1 MEDID
6 LRIKSLWIGKELSPV
21 ELLCI
26 NSYLQNGHVFE
37 LYVYDRVGN
46 IPQGV
51 VLKDA
56 QQIIPKSEVFSITLG
71 KHKNTFSMFS
81 NYFRYTLLYELGGWW
96 SDLDI
101 VCLKHYDFKQ
111 EYVFS
116 RERTRD
122 QKETV
127 GSGIFKCPKSSRVM
141 QYCRKS
147 SQEMFLKKE
156 DLFWGK
162 AGPILLNDAVSFYNL
177 RDYSVPPDY
186 FSPLGYFEIYK
197 IFSEIKLSD
206 TSYSLHVYN
215 SSWMVQKYPR
225 YGFFKKHS
233 LFEVLK
239 QRYGVKNNLLGF
251 IRELINDMM
260 TNDLHSG
267 FDTVKKKI
275 RYGYHVF

>member
-6 LRIKSLWIGKELSPV
+6 LKIKSLWIGKELSPI
-21 ELLCI
+21 ELLSI
-26 NSYLQNGHVFE
+26 NSYLQNGHVLE

-51 VLKDA
+51 ELKDA
-56 QQIIPKSEVFSITLG
+56 EQIIPKSEVFSITLG

-127 GSGIFKCPKSSRVM
+127 GSGIFKCPKSSQVM
-141 QYCRKS
+141 KYCKEAA
-147 SQEMFLKKE
+147 QGMFLNKE
-156 DLFWGK
+156 ELFWGK
-162 AGPILLNDAVSFYNL
+162 AGPILLNDAVTLHNL
-177 RDYSVPPDY
+177 RDYSVPPDC

-197 IFSEIKLSD
+197 IFSEIKLPE
-206 TSYSLHVYN
+206 TSYALHVYN

-225 YGFFKKHS
+225 YGFFKINS

-239 QRYGVKNNLLGF
+239 RRYGVKNNLLGF
-251 IRELINDMM
+251 VRELINDMKN
-260 TNDLHSG
+260 NDLHSG

-275 RYGYHVF
+275 RYGYHLL